1 MTDEYKYIKMT
12 HKSTK
17 AIKYCA
23 LNTRTNCLCVNN
35 FDYNF
40 DWYKQ
45 NSPYHTFEEVTK
57 TEVMA
62 YKQKKLLEQMNKLR
76 ERKEKIYSEDP
87 TELIRINH
95 YV

>member
-1 MTDEYKYIKMT
+1 MTDEYKYIKIT
-12 HKSTK
+12 HKSSK
-17 AIKYCA
+17 AIKYGVV
-23 LNTRTNCLCVNN
+23 NTRTNYLCVDNYSYD
-35 FDYNF
+35 FE
-40 DWYKQ
+40 WYKQ

-76 ERKEKIYSEDP
+76 QRKEKIYSEEP
-87 TELIRINH
+87 TELIYISH